1 MTMNESMRNL
11 EYLFNQAESAAREQS
26 RGSQQLFH
34 EIFYKLMKESV
45 VRFLKASGQPEPG
58 QFLMPEQVQSA
69 FGPKEF
75 PCP

>member
-1 MTMNESMRNL
+1 M
-11 EYLFNQAESAAREQS
+11 AESLESLFYRVETASREQS

-45 VRFLKASGQPEPG
+45 VRFLKSSGQPEPG
-58 QFLMPEQVQSA
+58 QFLLPEQVQSA
-69 FGPKEF
+69 FGPKDF